1 MDVKSL
7 LCRTLREKPE
17 TMRASRK
24 LGSLDFSRLV
34 RMGLNE
40 KLFGMSPKAVEA
52 MQDIAEAG
60 DDYQDWMHKAWKS
73 ADADQYGVTFDNLL
87 TGS

>member
-40 KLFGMSPKAVEA
+40 NVFGMSPKAVEA
-52 MQDIAEAG
+52 AG
-60 DDYQDWMHKAWKS
+60 R
-73 ADADQYGVTFDNLL
+73 
-87 TGS
+87 

>member
-40 KLFGMSPKAVEA
+40 NVFGMSPKAVEA
-52 MQDIAEAG
+52 MKDIR
-60 DDYQDWMHKAWKS
+60 
-73 ADADQYGVTFDNLL
+73 
-87 TGS
+87 TGRRRI